1 LLSKVKLILITFIL
15 LATFG
20 QAVASSVMS
29 CTMDMQSQ
37 SQNMD
42 HAMHQMAGDMDMKM
56 NASDEACCE
65 QECRCTIG
73 SCFSLA
79 LTADASTDSID
90 SSLVKLNYASL
101 MMTGQSPSSLYR
113 PPIS

>member
-1 LLSKVKLILITFIL
+1 MITFLL

-20 QAVASSVMS
+20 QAVASSVMP

-42 HAMHQMAGDMDMKM
+42 HAMHQVAGDMDMQM
-56 NASDEACCE
+56 NTNGEACCD

-79 LTADASTDSID
+79 LTQDTAGESID
-90 SSLVKLNYASL
+90 SSLIKLSYASL
-101 MMTGQSPSSLYR
+101 MAASQTPSSLYR